1 MEPYIGAIGIIGEAH
16 RKIFDW
22 FSLWV
27 CSASSFLTSERVD
40 VSCGHERRTARDVL
54 VYHSSIEIC

>member
-22 FSLWV
+22 FSLLV